1 MPHERQQYGQSAE
14 SLVVPFLERR
24 GYTIVARNYRTRLGE
39 IDIIARHKGAWVFVE
54 VKARRSKEYGD
65 PKAAITP
72 AKQRKLSMV
81 ALTYLKTKGTTQTKA
96 RFDVVT
102 VRHIDGQPQVE
113 VIANAFDLAYP

>member
-1 MPHERQQYGQSAE
+1 MPHERQQYGQSGE
-14 SLVVPFLERR
+14 SLAVAFLEAR
-24 GYTIVARNYRTRLGE
+24 GYTIVARNYRNRLGE
-39 IDIIARHKGAWVFVE
+39 IDIIARHDGAWVFVE
-54 VKARRSKEYGD
+54 VKARRSDRFGD

-81 ALTYLKTKGTTQTKA
+81 ALAFLKSRGSTQTKA

-102 VRHIDGQPQVE
+102 VRPVDGRAHVE